1 LNRLPIQ
8 SSHDGRLPVGVAA
21 ELAQQ
26 KHRQAGDSPHSLRI
40 IGFNLLAFDFFAR
53 VPGFRWGI

>member
-1 LNRLPIQ
+1 MT
-8 SSHDGRLPVGVAA
+8 AA
-21 ELAQQ
+21 CQLGSRPSWRS
-26 KHRQAGDSPHSLRI
+26 KHSQAGDSPQSLRI